1 MNNKLKNLKEN
12 LKKENVITQELLCQ
26 VITQFM
32 IERNIQTISIMQEI
46 NEKDNNVEMR
56 MMGGKVIDAR

>member
-26 VITQFM
+26 VIAQFM

>member
-12 LKKENVITQELLCQ
+12 LKKENVITQEVLCQ
-26 VITQFM
+26 VIAQFM